1 MTRCIYQK
9 VSLALKISL
18 LSCSLPLL
26 LSSTASSQEQN
37 CTQAQ
42 IQANIKKFKSSDQG
56 IKNDAVTA
64 VAKCKAEAVKPL
76 IAALTNTDAKIRS
89 RAASALGRIG
99 ESAKSAVP
107 QLRIRKSIQL
117 VIPSSRFYCLDR

>member
-9 VSLALKISL
+9 VSVALKISL

-42 IQANIKKFKSSDQG
+42 IQANIAKFKDSNKY
-56 IKNDAVTA
+56 ILEDAVAA
-64 VAKCKAEAVKPL
+64 VAKCEAEAVKAL
-76 IAALTNTDAKIRS
+76 IEDT
-89 RAASALGRIG
+89 
-99 ESAKSAVP
+99 
-107 QLRIRKSIQL
+107 
-117 VIPSSRFYCLDR
+117 

>member
-9 VSLALKISL
+9 VSVALKISL

-42 IQANIKKFKSSDQG
+42 IQANIAKFKGSDQY
-56 IKNDAVTA
+56 ILEDAVAA
-64 VAKCKAEAVKPL
+64 VAKCEAEAVKAL
-76 IAALTNTDAKIRS
+76 IEDT
-89 RAASALGRIG
+89 
-99 ESAKSAVP
+99 
-107 QLRIRKSIQL
+107 
-117 VIPSSRFYCLDR
+117 